1 METQESKDPKERLA
15 TLARSE
21 TEALRAPED
30 SLAYRGA
37 PAHQDRV
44 ACRETEAPPE
54 SEDLRGQRVK
64 NPATHTSDRSA

>member
-21 TEALRAPED
+21 TEGLRAPEG
-30 SLAYRGA
+30 SLASRGL
-37 PAHQDRV
+37 PVQQDRV
-44 ACRETEAPPE
+44 ACRETGAPPE

-64 NPATHTSDRSA
+64 NPAIHTSDKSA